1 MNNFNPEKTLTFID
15 QQIAEIEAD
24 SRYQDKPAST
34 FSNTP
39 LALIQVELKA
49 KMRALL
55 DVQSVLVHELAEI
68 SANDGELSDDQ
79 NTTTLYLVW
88 NHGKSECVGFDNE
101 TDAKFAS
108 TGDHK
113 FGRFGYSSLAED
125 FRELYEDEADEQDFE
140 IQKVFY
146 DFFY

>member
-1 MNNFNPEKTLTFID
+1 MNHFNPEKTLSFID

-88 NHGKSECVGFDNE
+88 NHGKSECVGFLDQM
-101 TDAKFAS
+101 DADFAS
-108 TGDHK
+108 TGDPE
-113 FGRFGYSSLAED
+113 FTQFGYSTLAD
-125 FRELYEDEADEQDFE
+125 SFREVYEDEADEQDFE
-140 IQKVFY
+140 IQKVELESPQ
-146 DFFY
+146 